1 MKKSLLALAVLGA
14 FAGAASAQT
23 NVTVY
28 GTLDVGVSKANNATT
43 NIGAGDNNKL
53 GFKGT
58 EDLGGGLS
66 ALFQAEIRFDPDT
79 GTTEGNGTRPMFQG
93 QTRVGLAGGFG
104 MVRLG
109 RGLTA
114 NQESFAA
121 FDPWGSTRARGAMI
135 PFAYGPYGSDPLNPG
150 VAPQNRF
157 TNALFYNTPVMSGF
171 QANVTVA
178 TKETGA
184 LLTGAAGT
192 PAYTP
197 TRTPVSFSGTYNNG
211 PIGAMVGYERN
222 AIDAKVWNVG
232 GTYVFGPAKLFVT
245 YAKSSKSDVAGLPVG
260 VFPGGLPL
268 AGLDAKTWT
277 LGTKVGLGV
286 GSVLAAY
293 GQSRPDDLAKVKRA
307 ALGYEYPLSKR
318 TYLYTDA
325 INMKTDGID
334 SVRTFDVGVH
344 HNF

>member
-28 GTLDVGVSKANNATT
+28 GTLDVGVSKTT
-43 NIGAGDNNKL
+43 GTTTSIGAGDNNKL

-121 FDPWGSTRARGAMI
+121 FDPWGATRARGAMI
-135 PFAYGPYGSDPLNPG
+135 PFSYGPYGSDPLNP
-150 VAPQNRF
+150 ANATQNRF
-157 TNALFYNTPVMSGF
+157 SNALFYNTPVMSGF

-184 LLTGAAGT
+184 LAF
-192 PAYTP
+192 TP
-197 TRTPVSFSGTYNNG
+197 TRTPVSFSGTYTNG

-232 GTYVFGPAKLFVT
+232 GTYAFGPAKLFVT
-245 YAKSSKSDVAGLPVG
+245 YAKTSASDVAGLPAG
-260 VFPGGLPL
+260 VLAAGIPL
-268 AGLDAKTWT
+268 AGFDAKTWT
-277 LGTKVGLGV
+277 LGTNVNVGV
-286 GSVLAAY
+286 GKVLAAY
-293 GQSRPDDLAKVKRA
+293 GQSRPDAGAKTKRA
-307 ALGYEYPLSKR
+307 SLGYEYPLSKR

-325 INMKTDGID
+325 VNMKTDGID
-334 SVRTFDVGVH
+334 STRTFDVGVH